1 MKHNLR
7 KTKVKLATHMGHV
20 MRMYL
25 RHEGKN
31 QHIKDLNISQI
42 WQNILDLVIQF
53 HVEENIYEYVYT
65 YIYILK

>member
-1 MKHNLR
+1 LR

-31 QHIKDLNISQI
+31 QHIKDLTQHFIN
-42 WQNILDLVIQF
+42 LTE
-53 HVEENIYEYVYT
+53 HP
-65 YIYILK
+65 